1 MENALYLK
9 LKTGE
14 QYKVDNFTDLNV
26 FLEVIDEFIKFNHMT
41 DNYMNDFFKLSVD
54 DGNTLAFNVLE
65 IRTVY
70 QKNSIES
77 N

>member
-1 MENALYLK
+1 MESTLYLK

-54 DGNTLAFNVLE
+54 DGNALAFNVLE